1 MKANKE
7 DYICLDQVIVKIIS
21 FYTSGGSIYRK

>member
-21 FYTSGGSIYRK
+21 FYTSGGIYRK